1 MKTNRGLNPSR
12 RLRSQ
17 RGQTFVII
25 AVFIGVFLLGMLGV
39 ATDYTQVWAHRQMA
53 QAAAD
58 ASCEAGAADLYVNAV
73 DSGAPGTG
81 GLTSFGW
88 IPSKPGNGAF
98 TCTTNTSS
106 PPCVYASLNGYTGG
120 NVSVSFPAAVSGVAA
135 LPTNLSTPVPY
146 IQVIVTDSVPT
157 LFTKIVSSNPSV
169 SIQAKASCGVAPVNE
184 PIPLVI
190 LHQTASSSLSV
201 TGSAK
206 VTVLG
211 GPQRAVQVDSSSTT
225 AVSVSSTADT
235 INLSQ
240 AGPSNNGADFA
251 VFGGPTSKPGGVDTG
266 SGKYL
271 YPSIPIGDPF
281 AGISSPSQP
290 GTKGTATPIPFGIN
304 GCPDPNG
311 CVEFTAGDY
320 TSCSTGNNLLPGA
333 QGCLLLP
340 YTGSNPGFSV
350 AAADWVK
357 STSYTA
363 GTMIQPTKNN
373 SGNYVFIATNS
384 GASST
389 SPPTWVQTICTRQS
403 DGTCSGGTTAVD
415 GTVTWQNIGVV
426 ILNKLNTG
434 IFDPGLYYIDSQG
447 MKFGDNS
454 NARVSTASGDG
465 SKGVM
470 FFFSTSAS
478 VTVTSNSGNS
488 PACSTASSGASNK
501 SGCIVSYK
509 TDGTSSGSATSFVFS
524 QKLQC
529 PSGSS
534 NPQQVPSS
542 LDGNVLLG
550 PCGGLGV
557 GISTQ
562 YGSPDNNRGF
572 LLFQRAAAN
581 PSWGGGG
588 QFLSSGFLYFHSG
601 SGSTCGSG
609 TSCLTLQGGS
619 KSQSYTLGDI
629 VVDELSMGGNP
640 QINMILNPTA
650 TFQVLKPTL
659 LQ

>member
-1 MKTNRGLNPSR
+1 MKTNRGLNLSR
-12 RLRSQ
+12 RHRSQ
-17 RGQTFVII
+17 RGQTFLVIV
-25 AVFIGVFLLGMLGV
+25 VFICLFLLAMLGV
-39 ATDYTQVWAHRQMA
+39 ATDYTQIWAHRQMA
-53 QAAAD
+53 QVAAD
-58 ASCEAGAADLYVNAV
+58 AACQAGAADLFVNSV

-81 GLTSFGW
+81 GLTSFAW
-88 IPSKPGNGAF
+88 IPSTANTGSF
-98 TCTTNTSS
+98 DCSTNTTS
-106 PPCVYASLNGYTGG
+106 PPCTYASLNGYSGSS
-120 NVSVSFPAAVSGVAA
+120 VSVSFPSSISGVTA

-146 IQVIVTDSVPT
+146 IQVVVTDAVPMQFTQLVTSRSSVNIT
-157 LFTKIVSSNPSV
+157 AT
-169 SIQAKASCGVAPVNE
+169 AGCGVAPVNE

-190 LHQTASSSLSV
+190 LHQTAASSLSV
-201 TGSAK
+201 TGTAK
-206 VTVLG
+206 VTILG
-211 GPQRAVQVDSSSTT
+211 GPQRAVQIDSNSTT
-225 AVSVSSTADT
+225 AVTVSTTADT

-251 VFGGPTSKPGGVDTG
+251 VFGGPSTKPAGIDTG

-271 YPSIPIGDPF
+271 FPSIPIGDPF
-281 AGISSPSQP
+281 AGTSSPSQP
-290 GTKGTATPIPFGIN
+290 ATKGTATPVPFGIN

-320 TSCSTGNNLLPGA
+320 TNCGTSGNLLPGA

-340 YTGSNPGFSV
+340 YTGTNPGFSE

-373 SGNYVFIATNS
+373 AGSFVFIATNS
-384 GASST
+384 GT
-389 SPPTWVQTICTRQS
+389 SGTAAPAWNQTICTRQS
-403 DGTCSGGTTAVD
+403 DGSCTGGTQAD
-415 GTVTWQNIGVV
+415 NTVTWRNIGVV
-426 ILNKLNTG
+426 ILNKLGTG
-434 IFDPGLYYIDSQG
+434 IFDPGLYYIDSNG
-447 MKFGDNS
+447 MSFGDGS
-454 NARVSTASGDG
+454 TARVSTAAGDG
-465 SKGVM
+465 SDGVM

-478 VTVTSNSGNS
+478 VAVSSNSGNS
-488 PACSTASSGASNK
+488 PACTAASSGSGTPK

-509 TDGTSSGSATSFVFS
+509 TDGTASGAATSYVFS

-529 PSGSS
+529 PSGSA
-534 NPQQVPSS
+534 NPTQVPSS

-562 YGSPDNNRGF
+562 YGSPDKNRGF
-572 LLFQRAAAN
+572 LLFQRASSN

-601 SGSTCGSG
+601 SGSTCGSS
-609 TSCLTLQGGS
+609 TSCLTLRGGS

-629 VVDELSMGGNP
+629 VVDELSMSGNP

-650 TFQVLKPTL
+650 TFEVLRPTL